1 MARGFESKDVEF
13 QQQEFARSQR
23 VGQSLTA
30 AERDLR
36 MRQRT
41 IALALANARAELL
54 VATNP
59 LHRQMLQQKID
70 TLQNQLTASE

>member
-30 AERDLR
+30 ADRDLQV
-36 MRQRT
+36 RQRT

-70 TLQNQLTASE
+70 TLQDQLTAGE